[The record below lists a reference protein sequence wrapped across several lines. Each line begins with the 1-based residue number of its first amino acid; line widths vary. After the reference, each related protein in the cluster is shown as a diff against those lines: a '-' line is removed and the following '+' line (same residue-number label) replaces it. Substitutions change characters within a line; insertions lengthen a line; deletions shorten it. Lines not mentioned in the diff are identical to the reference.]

1 MKYIVNNSNDPA
13 FNIALE
19 SYAFKELTDIDE
31 IFILWINE
39 PAIIIGKHQNAIQEI
54 NKEYINKNGIH
65 VVRRLSGGGAVYHD
79 LNNLNYTIIS
89 NKSEEGAF
97 DFKTFSKPVIDTL
110 VTLGVEANFTG
121 RNDIEIH
128 GKKICGNAQAYA
140 KGRMMHHGCLLFD
153 VDMTVLGNAL
163 KVSKDKIESKG
174 VKSVRARVTNINN
187 ELPEKMTILEFKAA
201 ILDQMKKEYPDMEE
215 YILSEDELAR
225 IQEIRDSQFATW
237 GWTFGATPEYTVERS
252 VRYPAGK
259 ITSYI
264 KTEKSVINSIKIY
277 GDFFGIGD
285 VSDIENLLIGTRYEY
300 VDVFEKLK
308 TINTKHYFSG
318 MTIEE
323 VAKAIVV

>member
-54 NKEYINKNGIH
+54 NKEFTDANGIH

-110 VTLGVEANFTG
+110 ATLGVEANFTG
-121 RNDIEIH
+121 RNDLEID

-153 VDMTVLGNAL
+153 VDMTVLGQAL

-174 VKSVRARVTNINN
+174 VKSVRARVTNINK
-187 ELPEKMTILEFKAA
+187 ELPEKMTVLEFKEA

-215 YILSEDELAR
+215 YVLSEDELTH
-225 IQEIRDSQFATW
+225 IQEIRDQQFGTW
-237 GWTFGATPEYTVERS
+237 EWTFGTTPEYTVERS
-252 VRYPAGK
+252 IRYPAGT

-264 KTEKSVINSIKIY
+264 KTEKSIIESLKIY

-285 VSDIENLLIGTRYEY
+285 VSDIEKLLIGSRYEY
-300 VDVFEKLK
+300 ADILEKLK
-308 TINTKHYFSG
+308 TIDIAHYFSR
-318 MTIEE
+318 MTAEE
-323 VAKAIVV
+323 VAKAIVA